1 MSEHRRRQTA
11 GQAPEVVATYTEA
24 AFFGCAGVAARGQVK
39 TCAFIGIPENDLAT
53 SPADSANGKRD
64 RRCAAKQETA
74 KALLAAMLDLRART
88 SSARLDFRWKRF
100 LRASSSSAGS
110 EPWKFLSF

>member
-1 MSEHRRRQTA
+1 
-11 GQAPEVVATYTEA
+11 
-24 AFFGCAGVAARGQVK
+24 VK

-74 KALLAAMLDLRART
+74 KALRAAMLDLRARTSSARLDFRARTSSARLDFRART